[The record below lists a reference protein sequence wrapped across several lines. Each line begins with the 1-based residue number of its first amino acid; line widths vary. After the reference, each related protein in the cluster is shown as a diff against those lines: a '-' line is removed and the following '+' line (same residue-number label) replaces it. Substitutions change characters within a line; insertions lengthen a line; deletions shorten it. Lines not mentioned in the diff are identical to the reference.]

1 MQSFIAYHPVYR
13 LPLPEDHRFP
23 MDKYELLPQQ
33 LLREGI
39 VKKSDFFEP
48 QPVDKEFLNGVH
60 DPKYM
65 ERLFNLEL
73 DKKEIRRIGFPL
85 IPELVDR
92 ELIIIDGTIKTAEI
106 ALESGI
112 GFNIS
117 GGTHHAGYDFGEGF
131 CVLNDQAVA
140 ANYLIKH
147 KNQKKI
153 LIIDLDVHQ
162 GNGTAD
168 IFKDDDS
175 VFTFSMHGQK
185 NFPFKKEISDLDVG
199 LDDGIEGAE
208 YLERLKSILNQLI
221 PKVKPDFIFFQSGV
235 DVLETDRMGRLKL
248 TAEDCRQRDIL
259 VFETCKKHGIPVQV
273 SMGGGYSPQ
282 LRNIIDAHAN
292 TFKEGIRIMK

>member
-39 VKKSDFFEP
+39 VEKSDFFEP
-48 QPVDKEFLNGVH
+48 EPVDKEFLNGVH

-73 DKKEIRRIGFPL
+73 DNKEIRRIGFPL

-117 GGTHHAGYDFGEGF
+117 GGTHHVGYDFGEGF

-185 NFPFKKEISDLDVG
+185 NFPFKKEISNLDVG

-221 PKVKPDFIFFQSGV
+221 PKVKPDFIFFNRVWMCSKPTGWA
-235 DVLETDRMGRLKL
+235 D
-248 TAEDCRQRDIL
+248 
-259 VFETCKKHGIPVQV
+259 
-273 SMGGGYSPQ
+273 
-282 LRNIIDAHAN
+282 
-292 TFKEGIRIMK
+292 